1 MTPLT
6 EGSMAITGL
15 HAIMYSTA
23 DDATRAFFRD
33 VLGWPS
39 VDAGR
44 GWLIFKAPPAEI
56 AVHPAEDDGRH
67 ELYLMCDDLDAT
79 VAELQAKG
87 VQFRAVSEQR
97 WGRLTHIVLP
107 SGEEL
112 GLYEPKHP
120 KAIDLP

>member
-1 MTPLT
+1 
-6 EGSMAITGL
+6 MAITGL
-15 HAIMYSTA
+15 HAIMYSTK

-56 AVHPAEDDGRH
+56 AVHPAEKDGRH
-67 ELYLMCDDLDAT
+67 ELYLMCDDIGAT
-79 VAELQAKG
+79 VADLNAKG
-87 VQFRAVSEQR
+87 VTTAPIQEER
-97 WGRLTHIVLP
+97 WGRLTHLTLP
-107 SGEEL
+107 SGEQF

-120 KAIDLP
+120 KAIDIA

>member
-1 MTPLT
+1 
-6 EGSMAITGL
+6 MAITGL
-15 HAIMYSTA
+15 HAILYSTK
-23 DDATRAFFRD
+23 DDATRKFFKD

-44 GWLIFKAPPAEI
+44 GWLIFKAPPAEV
-56 AVHPAEDDGRH
+56 AVHPADEDGKH
-67 ELYLMCDDLDAT
+67 ELFLMCDDLDAT
-79 VAELQAKG
+79 VRDLHAKG
-87 VQFRAVSEQR
+87 VKTGSVSEQP

-120 KAIDLP
+120 KAIDLKG